1 MAAET
6 HELQEKE
13 AEVPEQVARPRSREV
28 LSPGTDIFETDDA
41 IMVAADM
48 PGVKEEELDITL
60 EKNQLAIRGKVS
72 GDAPEEYRL
81 TYQEYATGHYE
92 RHFILPNEV
101 DQAQIEAAL
110 NDGVLKLRLPKG
122 KEAALR
128 KIPVE
133 AG

>member
-1 MAAET
+1 MD
-6 HELQEKE
+6 
-13 AEVPEQVARPRSREV
+13 S
-28 LSPGTDIFETDDA
+28 
-41 IMVAADM
+41 
-48 PGVKEEELDITL
+48 TL

-72 GDAPEEYRL
+72 GDVSEDYRL
-81 TYQEYATGHYE
+81 AYQEYATGHYE

>member
-6 HELQEKE
+6 HELPEKE

-41 IMVAADM
+41 IMVVADM
-48 PGVKEEELDITL
+48 PGVEEEELDISL

-72 GDAPEEYRL
+72 GDVSDEYRL
-81 TYQEYATGHYE
+81 TYQEYATGPYE
-92 RHFILPNEV
+92 RHFILPNAV

-122 KEAALR
+122 KEAAPR
-128 KIPVE
+128 KIPVKT
-133 AG
+133 G